1 MTFAQCQKYAI
12 NKAHDAKT
20 RFEQLDLTFQ
30 SEKHAM
36 KKAGAEG
43 TSYVMIKCPF
53 KLIYKM
59 EFELIRREDKHIHT
73 VDHTE
78 ND

>member
-1 MTFAQCQKYAI
+1 
-12 NKAHDAKT
+12 
-20 RFEQLDLTFQ
+20 
-30 SEKHAM
+30 M

-78 ND
+78 NDWVAVCLSDTMKYLSFFNFIYKTC